1 MNVIT
6 EMEFKQKLVS
16 PIKYYTE
23 YYILNTGYIF
33 TYYAHPNIY
42 KFPIKVRSLLINGTK
57 FFTLVKNS
65 QYVQRAIAPFLLT
78 MQLF

>member
-16 PIKYYTE
+16 LIKYYTE

-42 KFPIKVRSLLINGTK
+42 KFPIYT
-57 FFTLVKNS
+57 
-65 QYVQRAIAPFLLT
+65 
-78 MQLF
+78 